1 MLKPPM
7 GGHRPA
13 RSANQR
19 SQEMIRAHYQVEKA
33 LARRL
38 HDASPEERR
47 VLYSSL
53 YDELYRRVPKHPQ
66 LTRKCS
72 PSEVRQAVKAQLSFL
87 SRFLDK
93 ANTFLEIGPG
103 DCALSFELAGRVRRV
118 YAVDVSD
125 TITRHAT
132 RPENFE
138 LFLSDGSSVPVPPG
152 CVNVAY
158 SNQLMEHLH
167 PDDARQQLRN
177 IYDALAAGG
186 SYVCITPNRLS
197 GPHDVS
203 KYFDDVAT
211 GLHLKEYTTLEL
223 HRLFREVG
231 FSRVTVYIGAR
242 GRYLRCPLS
251 LVGAFERLL
260 EGLPHAWR
268 KALVTGGAVGAVLGI
283 RLVGTK

>member
-1 MLKPPM
+1 MLKQPM
-7 GGHRPA
+7 GQHRPA
-13 RSANQR
+13 RSTNRR

-38 HDASPEERR
+38 RDALPEERR

-53 YDELYRRVPKHPQ
+53 YDELYRRVPQHPQ
-66 LTRKCS
+66 LTRKSS
-72 PSEVRQAVKAQLSFL
+72 PSEVQQAVEAQLSFL

-93 ANTFLEIGPG
+93 AHTFLEIGPG

-125 TITRHAT
+125 AITRHAT

-167 PDDARQQLRN
+167 PDDAWQQLRN
-177 IYDALAAGG
+177 IYEALAAGG
-186 SYVCITPNRLS
+186 HYVCITPNRLS

-211 GLHLKEYTTLEL
+211 GLHLKEYTTIEL
-223 HRLFREVG
+223 QRLFRQVG

-251 LVGAFERLL
+251 LVGACERLL

-268 KALVTGGAVGAVLGI
+268 KALVRGGAVGAVLGI